1 MEAWYLI
8 YSKFRQEKVAFFNL
22 SRQGFT
28 AYFPQIRRQYRGR
41 RTGIVQPAFPR
52 YLFVQLNDKTDDWS
66 SIRSTRG
73 VSNLV
78 RFGNCPAR
86 VPDGLVAALRG
97 MENEQGIREYFEPA
111 FQPGDYVRISDG
123 VLRGY
128 VAVFQASSGN
138 ERVRL
143 LLDAAGTSARLEIN
157 ASQIEY
163 ATSSGGR
170 ASTVSLSDI

>member
-28 AYFPQIRRQYRGR
+28 AYFPQIRRQYRGK
-41 RTGIVQPAFPR
+41 RTGTVQPAFPR
-52 YLFVQLNDKTDDWS
+52 YLFVRLNDETDNWS
-66 SIRSTRG
+66 SIRST
-73 VSNLV
+73 
-78 RFGNCPAR
+78 
-86 VPDGLVAALRG
+86 AALRG

-143 LLDAAGTSARLEIN
+143 LLDATGTHARLEIN

-163 ATSSGGR
+163 AASSGGR
-170 ASTVSLSDI
+170 SSAVSPSDA